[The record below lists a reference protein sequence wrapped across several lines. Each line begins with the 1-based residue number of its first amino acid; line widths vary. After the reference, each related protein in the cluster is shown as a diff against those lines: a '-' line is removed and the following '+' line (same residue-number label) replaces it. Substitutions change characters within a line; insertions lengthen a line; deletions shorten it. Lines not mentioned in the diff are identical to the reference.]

1 MRTLGKI
8 IAAAGLGVALGVSG
22 LAESSASAMPIG
34 AAVIAADAAV
44 ASVPLEHVQYY
55 PYGYGYGYPYAYGY
69 PCVFPYRCGY
79 GYGRG
84 YYGGGFYGRGF
95 RGGYGGR
102 GFGGGRG
109 RR

>member
-1 MRTLGKI
+1 M
-8 IAAAGLGVALGVSG
+8 AAASLGVALVVSG
-22 LAESSASAMPIG
+22 LSEPASAMPVG
-34 AAVIAADAAV
+34 AAVAADAAT
-44 ASVPLEHVQYY
+44 ASVPLETVQY
-55 PYGYGYGYPYAYGY
+55 YGYGYPYAYGY

-84 YYGGGFYGRGF
+84 YYGRGYYGRGF
-95 RGGYGGR
+95 RGGYGYGR